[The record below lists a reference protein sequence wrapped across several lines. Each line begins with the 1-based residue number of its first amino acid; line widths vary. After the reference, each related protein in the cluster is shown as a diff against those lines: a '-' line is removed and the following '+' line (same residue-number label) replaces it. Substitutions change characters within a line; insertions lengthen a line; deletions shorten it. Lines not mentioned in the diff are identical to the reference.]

1 MTLREIIAAH
11 PSLFYR
17 QAWYADEPFLDTPA
31 NGSVRPAF
39 VVMPDDLGAAPRAA
53 DLAALYVESPG
64 DPRWRRFLWTDDHDR
79 YGQRVYVGG
88 VGQYGINTFQIHRH
102 LTIDERWGWP
112 C

>member
-1 MTLREIIAAH
+1 MTLREILAAY

-17 QAWYADEPFLDTPA
+17 QTWYADEPFLDAPA
-31 NGSVRPAF
+31 VGRIRPDF
-39 VVMPDDLGAAPRAA
+39 LVMPDDMGATVRAA
-53 DLAALYVESPG
+53 DLAALYVTSPH
-64 DPRWRRFLWTDDHDR
+64 DSRWRWFLWTHDRDR

-88 VGQYGINTFQIHRH
+88 VGQYGIETFQIHRH